1 VRETGRFS
9 VYVIRLRPAVWG
21 RRAMRERNPG
31 RDPRKPCVYVGMTAR
46 TPEERLANHLSG
58 RKGSRYV
65 KAFGVALVP
74 RLYARF
80 NPMTYEQAKAM
91 EVELARRLRN
101 RGYAVWQN

>member
-1 VRETGRFS
+1 
-9 VYVIRLRPAVWG
+9 
-21 RRAMRERNPG
+21 
-31 RDPRKPCVYVGMTAR
+31 
-46 TPEERLANHLSG
+46 
-58 RKGSRYV
+58 V